1 MSILP
6 SYTSV
11 GGVHPEAAAATNVLA
26 AAGLRRPDTVA
37 PLSEAL
43 IFGIAGGLG
52 ALYILWEWEAHN
64 VKVLVLGFHHLGNY
78 PVRYFQGLADRLNV
92 RVAMPETGSRRSAT
106 QTLDGALA
114 AGKPAVAWVDRAS
127 LPHLQL
133 PERLRGRLGHLVAV
147 CGRTS
152 DGYWIDDRAA
162 APFFVPADTFGD
174 ARERIPSYKQRLLL
188 IDAVAPFDLPAAVQ
202 SGITAQL
209 DYLGSDSDSFAL
221 PALRKWARL
230 LTHPTHKKGYPV
242 VFADRRG
249 LFRVL
254 RAAYEEITLNVGAGA
269 LRGLYADFLREA
281 AQILENQGLLAAA
294 DAYAALS
301 VQWLA
306 FADAALPDTP
316 FAPFKQLLLERH
328 TALLK
333 GGDAWHGWSARTEE
347 LEALDSAFNREFP
360 LDDGATNR
368 LFADLG
374 EQMHAI
380 YSQEVAALDL
390 LKHTAM

>member
-1 MSILP
+1 MTILP
-6 SYTSV
+6 SYTV
-11 GGVHPEAAAATNVLA
+11 FGGAHPEAAAAANVLA
-26 AAGLRRPDTVA
+26 AAGLRRPDTGA

-43 IFGIAGGLG
+43 VFGIAGGLG
-52 ALYILWEWEAHN
+52 TLYILWEWEAHN

-92 RVAMPETGSRRSAT
+92 RVSMPETGSRRVAT
-106 QTLDGALA
+106 QRLDGALA

-127 LPHLQL
+127 LPYLQL
-133 PERLRGRLGHLVAV
+133 PERLRGRLGHFVAV
-147 CGRTS
+147 CGRAS

-162 APFFVPADTFGD
+162 APFFVPAASFGD

-188 IDAVAPFDLPAAVQ
+188 VDGLAPFDLPAAVQ
-202 SGITAQL
+202 SGIAAQV
-209 DYLGSDSDSFAL
+209 DYLSSGSDSFAL

-230 LTHPTHKKGYPV
+230 LTDPTHKKGYPV
-242 VFADRRG
+242 VFRDRRG

-254 RAAYEEITLNVGAGA
+254 RSAYEGIALDVGEGA

-281 AQILENQGLLAAA
+281 AQILDKERLLDAA

-301 VQWLA
+301 ARWLA

-316 FAPFKQLLLERH
+316 FAPFKHLLLERH
-328 TALLK
+328 VALLK
-333 GGDAWHGWSARTEE
+333 GGDAWQGWGARTEE

-360 LDDGATNR
+360 LDDGATDR
-368 LFADLG
+368 LLAHLG

-380 YSQEVAALDL
+380 YTHEGAALAL
-390 LKHTAM
+390 LKHAAT

>member
-6 SYTSV
+6 NYTV
-11 GGVHPEAAAATNVLA
+11 FGGVHPEAAAANVLA
-26 AAGLRRPDTVA
+26 AAGLRRPDTGA

-43 IFGIAGGLG
+43 VFGIAGGLG
-52 ALYILWEWEAHN
+52 ALYILWEWEAAN

-92 RVAMPETGSRRSAT
+92 RVAMPATGSRRAAT
-106 QTLDGALA
+106 QSLDGVLA
-114 AGKPAVAWVDRAS
+114 AGRPAVAWVDRAS
-127 LPHLQL
+127 LPYLQL
-133 PERLRGRLGHLVAV
+133 PERLRGRLGHIVAV

-162 APFFVPADTFGD
+162 APFFVPAATFGD
-174 ARERIPSYKQRLLL
+174 ARERIPSYKQRLILV
-188 IDAVAPFDLPAAVQ
+188 DARAPFDLVAAVQ
-202 SGITAQL
+202 SGIAAQV
-209 DYLGSDSDSFAL
+209 DYLSSGSDSFAL

-230 LTHPTHKKGYPV
+230 LTHPTHTKGYPV
-242 VFADRRG
+242 VFRERRG

-254 RAAYEEITLNVGAGA
+254 RSAYEGIALDVGAGA

-281 AQILENQGLLAAA
+281 AQLLDNPGLLAAA

-301 VQWLA
+301 ASWLA

-316 FAPFKQLLLERH
+316 FAPFKQLLRERH
-328 TALLK
+328 IVMLK
-333 GGDAWHGWSARTEE
+333 GGDAWQAWAARTEE
-347 LEALDSAFNREFP
+347 LEVLDSAYNREFP

-368 LFADLG
+368 LFTHLG

-380 YSQEVAALDL
+380 YTQEAAALAM
-390 LKHTAM
+390 LKRTAA